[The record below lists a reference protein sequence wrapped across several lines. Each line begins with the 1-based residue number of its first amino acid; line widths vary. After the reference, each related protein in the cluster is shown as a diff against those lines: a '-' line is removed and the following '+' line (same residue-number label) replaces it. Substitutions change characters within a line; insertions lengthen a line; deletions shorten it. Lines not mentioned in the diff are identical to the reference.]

1 MYLSLGPLLA
11 TLALLALSTAIGI
24 RPVVKLIRVYE
35 ARHELRPGS
44 AGRIRSISGW
54 AVIAFWLMATWFFAT
69 IIGDWHVT
77 GDLSGAIDRS
87 WLRLRI
93 LLEIAAA
100 LGDND

>member
-1 MYLSLGPLLA
+1 MSLLHGPLIA
-11 TLALLALSTAIGI
+11 TLGLLALSTAVGI
-24 RPVVKLIRVYE
+24 LPVIKLIRVYE

-44 AGRIRSISGW
+44 AGRLRSVAGW
-54 AVIAFWLMATWFFAT
+54 AVIAFWLMATWFLAT
-69 IIGDWHVT
+69 IIGDWHMS
-77 GDLSGAIDRS
+77 GDLAGAVDRS